1 MKSLEIRHTRV
12 FERNFEAFNDTNI
25 RFLINQGGSRSS
37 KTFSLCQMIIVY
49 CLTNPKKVV
58 SIVRM
63 SFPSLR
69 GSVMRDFFE
78 VMEELGLYEVSN
90 HNKTENIYKFTNGS
104 MVEFFSVDN
113 EQKLRGRK
121 RDILWANEANE
132 LDFGQFTQL
141 NMRTSEK
148 LIFDFNP
155 SDNYHWIYDL
165 VDRDNSVLIHS
176 TYKDNPFLSES
187 QIKEM
192 DNLINVDEAYYR
204 IYALGERTITKTTIY
219 TNWKVTKNPPEF
231 KEVVWG
237 LDFGFTSPSALVK
250 CEFNDMGE
258 CHVKESIYEGNL
270 TSTDLIKRM
279 KELQINRSSEI
290 ICDSARPEIIEDL
303 RRAGFNAKSANKSIM
318 DGINSVRMWKLLI
331 NEESVNII
339 KEIQNYKFKSSG
351 DIVYDD
357 PIKIHDHAMDA
368 MRYAIHHWKLQNSK
382 TDMKYYRIRY

>member
-1 MKSLEIRHTRV
+1 
-12 FERNFEAFNDTNI
+12 
-25 RFLINQGGSRSS
+25 
-37 KTFSLCQMIIVY
+37 
-49 CLTNPKKVV
+49 
-58 SIVRM
+58 
-63 SFPSLR
+63 
-69 GSVMRDFFE
+69 MRDFFE
-78 VMEELGLYEVSN
+78 VMEELGLYEVAR
-90 HNKTENIYKFTNGS
+90 HNKTENIYKFHNGS

-165 VDRDNSVLIHS
+165 IDRDNSVMIHS

-219 TNWKVTKNPPEF
+219 TNWKTIKGTPEI
-231 KEVVWG
+231 KEWVYG

-250 CEFNDMGE
+250 CGFTDTGE
-258 CHVKESIYEGNL
+258 CYTQELIYESNL
-270 TSTDLIKRM
+270 TSSDLIKKM
-279 KELQINRSSEI
+279 KEFGINRSSEI

-303 RRAGFNAKSANKSIM
+303 RRSGFNAKSANKSIM

-368 MRYAIHHWKLQNSK
+368 MRYAIHHWKLQHTKSDLNL
-382 TDMKYYRIRY
+382 YRIRY